1 MATEPGR
8 EGDAP
13 LEREPRE
20 AARGRSERTPFLI
33 IGGVAG
39 TIAVVAGIIVAIL
52 LLLWWAL

>member
-1 MATEPGR
+1 MSQRTTDDDGATGR
-8 EGDAP
+8 P
-13 LEREPRE
+13 TRE

-39 TIAVVAGIIVAIL
+39 TIAVVAGTLAAIL